1 MLRVRLSLPGPI
13 TGILHLYPAPCS
25 GTSPCYRAAASI
37 LLLIFAAEMNSEV
50 LLGSFLHSPRLFQLA
65 DRLLLSA
72 PQRIA
77 CKNLQGSS
85 PAFLISAI
93 FQHETT
99 SQLNHLVVCEDAEAA
114 AYLHNTIESLTSAL
128 DLFYFPSSFKN
139 KKNYKLLNS
148 SHVMLRTEAL
158 TRLSASMG
166 QLGKGGIDVTRQGE
180 KGADGPA
187 ALRPLGEGASPLGS
201 GKKLIV
207 TYPEALF
214 EKVVLPEALSGNIIS
229 LKAGDTLDLN
239 GLLGKL
245 VDKGFERT
253 DFVYEPG
260 QFALR
265 GGILDIYSFGNEKP
279 YRVELFGNDVDS
291 IRIFDPETQLS
302 ERKLLQVNI
311 IPNVDNRQDSGEKIS
326 LLQFLP
332 ENTVV
337 WMQDWAF
344 TRERLV
350 IQEED
355 LGLFIDGV
363 QAERDF
369 RASREAE
376 EAVRGAVTTGKPVS
390 RHRRALPP
398 DTAIDGDE
406 EKLEKREV
414 TREEFVTA
422 QQIEGELQRFNLVE
436 FGPSAGSWTAD
447 GAAGAPFVVE
457 FHTKP
462 QPSFNRQFDLLIR
475 DLKSWEAKKYTVFL
489 FAENPRQLERLYT
502 IFEDLKAQ
510 IAFTPIGL
518 NIHEGFIDE
527 DLKLVCYTDHQ
538 IFQRYHKYKVKQAY
552 NKNKAITLRTLRE
565 LQPGDYVT
573 HIDHGLGVYS
583 GLQKIEANGRLQE
596 AVRIIYKDS
605 DILYVNINSL
615 HKISKYTGK
624 EGTVPKVNK
633 LGSDAW
639 QKLKEKTKTRVK
651 EIAFDLIKLYAQR
664 KAEKGFPHTPDNY
677 MQTELEA
684 SFIYED
690 TPDQSKATAD
700 VKKDMELPSPMDRL
714 VCGDVGFGKTEIAIR
729 AAFKTCCDSK
739 QAAVLVPTTILAFQH
754 FKTFSERLKDF
765 PVRVDF
771 VNRFK
776 SAKEK
781 KETLRKL
788 EAGEIDIIIGTHAL
802 LGKEVKFRNL
812 GLLVIDEEQKF
823 GVAHKE
829 KIKTLRTHVDCLTLT
844 ATPIP
849 RTLQFSLM
857 GARDLSIINTPPP
870 NRQPI
875 QTELHGYNED
885 FIRDAIY
892 YETERGGQVFF
903 IYNRIQGLA
912 EMAAIIQGLCPDLSI
927 GYAHGQME
935 GSDLEDRILDFIDK
949 KYDVLICTNIV
960 ESGVDI
966 PNVNTII
973 VNNAHHFGLS
983 DLHQLRGRVG
993 RSNKKAFCYLLAPSL
1008 ATLPTDSRKRL
1019 QTLEQ
1024 HSELGSG
1031 FQIAMRDLDIR
1042 GAGNMLGG
1050 EQSGFMVDI
1059 GFETYQ
1065 KILDEAIKELKRTEF
1080 RELFKEEISKQEDYV
1095 QDCTIDTDLEIL
1107 IPDSYVE
1114 AVTERL
1120 SLYTRLDNCNGEE
1133 ELQEFHKEMID
1144 RFGPIPP
1151 QVDDLFDT
1159 VRIRKLAVSLGFEK
1173 MILKDDTLRCY
1184 FINRPDS
1191 PYFESDTFRL
1201 ILEYLQ
1207 KHTNKAKLKQAGK
1220 NFLLVVDD
1228 MKSMSDILGFLKRMS
1243 GFVFA
1248 PQALEKI

>member
-1 MLRVRLSLPGPI
+1 
-13 TGILHLYPAPCS
+13 
-25 GTSPCYRAAASI
+25 
-37 LLLIFAAEMNSEV
+37 MNSEA
-50 LLGSFLHSPRLFQLA
+50 LLRSFSHSPRLFQLA
-65 DRLLLSA
+65 DKILLSK
-72 PQRIA
+72 PQRVV

-93 FQHETT
+93 FQQDST

-114 AYLHNTIESLTSAL
+114 AYLHNTIESLTGAL

-139 KKNYKLLNS
+139 KKNYRLLNS

-158 TRLSASMG
+158 TRLSAARG
-166 QLGKGGIDVTRQGE
+166 TN
-180 KGADGPA
+180 
-187 ALRPLGEGASPLGS
+187 
-201 GKKLIV
+201 KKLIV

-229 LKAGDTLDLN
+229 IKAGDTLDVD
-239 GLLGKL
+239 GLLVKL
-245 VDKGFERT
+245 IDKGFERT

-260 QFALR
+260 QVALR
-265 GGILDIYSFGNEKP
+265 GGILDIYSYGNEKP

-311 IPNVDNRQDSGEKIS
+311 IPNVENRPDTGEKIS
-326 LLQFLP
+326 LLDFIP
-332 ENTVV
+332 ENTVI

-344 TRERLV
+344 TRERIV
-350 IQEED
+350 IQEEE
-355 LGLFIDGV
+355 LGLFLDHIE
-363 QAERDF
+363 QAKKAAQQP
-369 RASREAE
+369 ASDTRKP
-376 EAVRGAVTTGKPVS
+376 GA
-390 RHRRALPP
+390 RNRALPP
-398 DTAIDGDE
+398 DTSIDGDE
-406 EKLEKREV
+406 DKMEKHDITV
-414 TREEFVTA
+414 NEFVTA
-422 QQIEGELQRFNLVE
+422 AEIEEQLERFHLVE
-436 FGPSAGSWTAD
+436 FGPSAGS
-447 GAAGAPFVVE
+447 PFSNPVTIE
-457 FHTKP
+457 FHTRP
-462 QPSFNRQFDLLIR
+462 QPSFNRQFELLIK
-475 DLKSWEAKKYTVFL
+475 DLKTLEAKKFTLYL
-489 FAENPRQLERLYT
+489 FAENPRQLERIHT
-502 IFEDLKAQ
+502 IFEDLKSA
-510 IAFTPIGL
+510 IAFTPVAL
-518 NIHEGFIDE
+518 SIHEGFIDE
-527 DLKLVCYTDHQ
+527 DLKIVCYTDHQ

-573 HIDHGLGVYS
+573 HIDHGVGVYS

-624 EGTVPKVNK
+624 EGTIPKVNK

-639 QKLKEKTKTRVK
+639 QKLKEKTKIRVK

-664 KAEKGFPHTPDNY
+664 KAEKGFAHAPDNY

-714 VCGDVGFGKTEIAIR
+714 VCGDVGFGKTEVAIR

-739 QAAVLVPTTILAFQH
+739 QAAILVPTTILAFQH
-754 FKTFSERLKDF
+754 FKTFSDRLKDF
-765 PVRVDF
+765 PVKVDF

-776 SAKEK
+776 SSKEK
-781 KETLRKL
+781 KETLKKL
-788 EAGEIDIIIGTHAL
+788 EQGEIDIIIGTHAL
-802 LGKEVKFRNL
+802 LGKEVKFKNL

-903 IYNRIQGLA
+903 IYNRVQGLA
-912 EMAAIIQGLCPDLSI
+912 EMTAIIQALCPDLSI

-935 GSDLEDRILDFIDK
+935 GNELEERILNFIDR
-949 KYDVLICTNIV
+949 KYDVLVCTNIV

-993 RSNKKAFCYLLAPSL
+993 RGNRKAFCYLLAPSL

-1024 HSELGSG
+1024 HSDLGSG

-1080 RELFKEEISKQEDYV
+1080 RDLFKEEISKQEDYV

-1114 AVTERL
+1114 SITERL
-1120 SLYTRLDNCNGEE
+1120 TLYTRLDNCDNEE
-1133 ELQEFHKEMID
+1133 ELQEFHKELID
-1144 RFGPIPP
+1144 RFGPIPS
-1151 QVDDLFDT
+1151 QVEDLFDT

-1173 MILKDDTLRCY
+1173 LILKDDTVRCY

-1191 PYFESDTFRL
+1191 PYFESETFKL
-1201 ILEYLQ
+1201 ILDFLQ
-1207 KHTNKAKLKQAGK
+1207 QQTNKARLKQAGK
-1220 NFLLVVDD
+1220 NFLLVIEHCRTMAD
-1228 MKSMSDILGFLKRMS
+1228 LLAFLRRMS
-1243 GFVFA
+1243 KFA
-1248 PQALEKI
+1248 KIAYIQ